1 MQKSRGRRRNVPT
14 TVFWIISNRPDS
26 QRDDRILRDR
36 CLVSRDS
43 LWTRSRIKKKMQQ
56 HSNLNFGKS
65 AHKKTGNLM
74 RILEIRTS
82 SSIERNIT
90 KKTQA
95 FRRQR
100 RQSSQQTMRN
110 PKIELLTFRISTTPP
125 IDVQMLH
132 PESKAR
138 SWKSFLAK
146 WSSPHTSSD
155 IISQTKDFP
164 TFSDERTRRTSPP
177 DPLCP
182 TDRPKPSENHQTTFL
197 PQFRLNP
204 RTL

>member
-1 MQKSRGRRRNVPT
+1 
-14 TVFWIISNRPDS
+14 
-26 QRDDRILRDR
+26 
-36 CLVSRDS
+36 
-43 LWTRSRIKKKMQQ
+43 MQQ

-82 SSIERNIT
+82 SSIKRNIT

-100 RQSSQQTMRN
+100 RQSSQQIMRN

-164 TFSDERTRRTSPP
+164 TFFWWKNSSDFSSRSPFFP
-177 DPLCP
+177 PIA
-182 TDRPKPSENHQTTFL
+182 
-197 PQFRLNP
+197 LNP
-204 RTL
+204 LKTTKQPFSPCFA